1 MRESRLSG
9 SVRGVLSNGH
19 PYRDP
24 APEAVNGAVC
34 DEAPVSEP
42 VKTSVPRCSLM
53 FAASRCRHRNSLL
66 ARQAV
71 QHGRRWAGQEARS

>member
-42 VKTSVPRCSLM
+42 VKTSVPRY
-53 FAASRCRHRNSLL
+53 
-66 ARQAV
+66 
-71 QHGRRWAGQEARS
+71 